1 MSQNEMPTKSS
12 CFNTDE
18 EAKAGVLD
26 NPNNTLLAR
35 AAFPRDHIEFNFMMS
50 LPIRFL
56 HSEKYRT
63 SKVLPV
69 VGTSQGISSFS
80 AFDPTWSVNPSPQQ
94 LSLCLESGQK
104 AYAQRVRA

>member
-1 MSQNEMPTKSS
+1 MSQNEIPTKSS

-18 EAKAGVLD
+18 EAQAGVLD

-56 HSEKYRT
+56 DSEKYRID
-63 SKVLPV
+63 KVLLIIA
-69 VGTSQGISSFS
+69 TTQEISSFI
-80 AFDPTWSVNPSPQQ
+80 PT
-94 LSLCLESGQK
+94 
-104 AYAQRVRA
+104 